1 MESGLPSFPQ
11 DFSCPV
17 VLKVSDPGD
26 SSPFAYGTFALY
38 GGPFQGP
45 SARVEFGN
53 SLGTPQSPP
62 SLPYNPPG
70 ALKPVG
76 RYFPWGLGF
85 SPFGRRY

>member
-1 MESGLPSFPQ
+1 MEGGPPCFPR

-17 VLKVSDPGD
+17 VLKVNNQGG

-45 SARVEFGN
+45 SARGELGN
-53 SLGTPQSPP
+53 SPGAPQSPP
-62 SLPYNPPG
+62 SLPYNPAG

-76 RYFPWGLGF
+76 RYFPCGLGF
-85 SPFGRRY
+85 SPFARRY